1 MATINPFQP
10 PINYAV
16 DVQSPFEA
24 ALGGFKL
31 GAGVAEIEAAKQA
44 REKAQATQT
53 ELANLFKN
61 PLATA
66 ADYDR
71 VAAFLPKDQAAI
83 VTQGFERK
91 TKEQQANDL
100 RMGAEVYSAI
110 KSGNLPVAKQMLTDQ
125 ATAFRNSGRE
135 DKAKAI
141 EDSIKIIDINPTGAQ
156 ATIGLHMA
164 RLPGGKEFL
173 ENADKAL
180 SIIRTEALAKP
191 TLDKAVADASAA
203 VADAKKKV
211 AEAED
216 TPSRLLAEADLR
228 SAQTAQQRALTAAS
242 EGEEARKLT
251 KFAPELRETIAKA
264 EAAVADAEKRVLET
278 AGTPAQLAAEQDLRV
293 AQVAKERALTAASVG
308 GEARAAEKAPIELI
322 EARAKADK
330 GIADAKTAQATAKNA
345 DETAAANAKRA
356 TAEAEKARIEA
367 QFEEQK
373 IKLGFRKTEQD
384 IIIAKENARIAA
396 LNAAQAKET
405 NTLKRLELQQKI
417 DESKEKRDAA
427 DRDQKATV
435 ANQSADIDNF
445 LNTAQRILNT
455 PNNVIESATGPVAS
469 RLPTLSADV
478 SDFEALVEALGSQA
492 FIAQIPKIKGTGSL
506 SEKEGD
512 KLQASLQTLSLKQS
526 PARLIEN
533 VKEAVR
539 LLMKVRE
546 NISVKYG
553 IPAPPLDVPA
563 RRPEAPPIVPAMPPG
578 FRVLR

>member
-31 GAGVAEIEAAKQA
+31 GAGVAEIQAAKQA

-135 DKAKAI
+135 DQAKAI
-141 EDSIKIIDINPTGAQ
+141 EDSIKIIDLNPTGAQ
-156 ATIGLHMA
+156 ATIGLYMA

-173 ENADKAL
+173 DNADKAL

-216 TPSRLLAEADLR
+216 TPSRLLAEADYR
-228 SAQTAQQRALTAAS
+228 AAQTALQRAQTAAS
-242 EGEEARKLT
+242 EGGEARSLT
-251 KFAPELRETIAKA
+251 KFGPELRETIAKA
-264 EAAVADAEKRVLET
+264 DKGVADAITAQAAATNAPEK
-278 AGTPAQLAAEQDLRV
+278 AAAD
-293 AQVAKERALTAASVG
+293 AALTRAQADKAKV
-308 GEARAAEKAPIELI
+308 EAQFATQI
-322 EARAKADK
+322 AKADIDK
-330 GIADAKTAQATAKNA
+330 RAADLGLTKAQKDQVLAATKKLGQETAKIVL
-345 DETAAANAKRA
+345 E
-356 TAEAEKARIEA
+356 
-367 QFEEQK
+367 
-373 IKLGFRKTEQD
+373 
-384 IIIAKENARIAA
+384 IAA
-396 LNAAQAKET
+396 LENGDVDPAKKFEQEEKLRKEYQGRTKIYGELGSTYSNIESSAKAKTGPGDIALITGFMKMLDPGSVVRET
-405 NTLKRLELQQKI
+405 EFATARDTAGLFDRL
-417 DESKEKRDAA
+417 
-427 DRDQKATV
+427 
-435 ANQSADIDNF
+435 ANQAQKLTSGQLFTLDSKQRQEYVNLAKQYLDSAQKKAVDDKK
-445 LNTAQRILNT
+445 
-455 PNNVIESATGPVAS
+455 
-469 RLPTLSADV
+469 
-478 SDFEALVEALGSQA
+478 ALG
-492 FIAQIPKIKGTGSL
+492 IVVKNY
-506 SEKEGD
+506 
-512 KLQASLQTLSLKQS
+512 KLN
-526 PARLIEN
+526 PEN
-533 VKEAVR
+533 VFGQE
-539 LLMKVRE
+539 
-546 NISVKYG
+546 
-553 IPAPPLDVPA
+553 APPLPTSATVGGQTYT
-563 RRPEAPPIVPAMPPG
+563 RPPG
-578 FRVLR
+578 FTDAQWRDYLKSQGVMQ